1 MLGLNKNMTKTIQKI
16 GNALAIPLIIGGLLL
31 SSLSLM
37 PLYASANEGNKTS
50 LSAPASPTVSITN
63 GKALVRGAKV
73 TSVSGST
80 INATVT
86 WGTSTLNWTVNTD
99 GATKY
104 YNRLG
109 NTGVFAD
116 IVAGDSISFA
126 GTISGNGLIVLATAV
141 KDQTGSVSN
150 ATLSGKVQ
158 SVNAGGLSLVISK
171 GKDEHNQSGNLTIQ
185 TNASTVITMNGS
197 TLPFASIVIGDK
209 VKATGLLNADGT
221 TLTATNV
228 EVTRPAPERKIN
240 FNQFIKD
247 WFKGD
252 KNKDHKK

>member
-1 MLGLNKNMTKTIQKI
+1 MTNTLQKI

-37 PLYASANEGNKTS
+37 PLSASANEGNKTS
-50 LSAPASPTVSITN
+50 LSTPASPTVSITN

-86 WGTSTLNWTVNTD
+86 WGSSTLNWTVNTD
-99 GATKY
+99 SATKY

-109 NTGVFAD
+109 NTGAFAD
-116 IVAGDSISFA
+116 IATGDSISFA

-141 KDQTGSVSN
+141 KDQTGTVSN
-150 ATLSGKVQ
+150 ATISGKV
-158 SVNAGGLSLVISK
+158 STINTGGLSFVMSK
-171 GKDEHNQSGNLTIQ
+171 GKDEHSQSPTITVQ
-185 TNASTVITMNGS
+185 TNAGTTITLNGAGLS
-197 TLPFASIVIGDK
+197 FASIQTGDK
-209 VKATGLLNADGT
+209 VKAVGLLNADGT
-221 TLTATNV
+221 LLTATSLV
-228 EVTRPAPERKIN
+228 VTRPAPDTNNGN

-252 KNKDHKK
+252 KGKGKGNDN